1 RGDGLFRLSFIGNR
15 LPTPFS
21 PVGSR
26 PRFPLPFPLGR
37 LCGFARPVPV
47 AYACAAGR
55 VWLPHRPRFPGQ
67 RGGEA
72 MRALGQFAA
81 EFLRREDGTTAAE
94 YAIVGSLVAAFIIGH
109 AGQVATN
116 SKATFNTVAN
126 TLATGS

>member
-1 RGDGLFRLSFIGNR
+1 
-15 LPTPFS
+15 
-21 PVGSR
+21 
-26 PRFPLPFPLGR
+26 
-37 LCGFARPVPV
+37 
-47 AYACAAGR
+47 
-55 VWLPHRPRFPGQ
+55 
-67 RGGEA
+67 